1 MSIHISTNDP
11 ISFLFCGWVIFNC
24 IYVPHLLYPSLHWW
38 TFMLFPCPGYCK
50 EHGNE
55 LWGACL
61 WIMIFSG
68 HMPRS
73 GIAGSYVVLL
83 LVSWGIFLLF
93 FRLAVSVYIPT
104 SSTGVFPFL
113 HTLSSTHCLEI
124 FFQHLLFVNFVMMT
138 VPIHVRWY
146 PVVLLICISPIIS
159 DVESLYMCLL
169 SIFSCICMSS
179 SKKRLFRSLA
189 HFLIGLFA
197 EILSCLS
204 CLYIFET
211 HLDLICVFEHLP

>member
-1 MSIHISTNDP
+1 M
-11 ISFLFCGWVIFNC
+11 
-24 IYVPHLLYPSLHWW
+24 PHLLYPSLHWW
-38 TFMLFPCPGYCK
+38 TFTLFPCPGYCK

-61 WIMIFSG
+61 WITIFSG

-124 FFQHLLFVNFVMMT
+124 FFQHLLFVNFVIMT
-138 VPIHVRWY
+138 VPVHVRWY

-179 SKKRLFRSLA
+179 SKNVYLGLLLIFWLGCLLRYWAVWAVCIFSRLTWIWSVY
-189 HFLIGLFA
+189 
-197 EILSCLS
+197 LSTCHKVVDARKAGQPGRLG
-204 CLYIFET
+204 
-211 HLDLICVFEHLP
+211 